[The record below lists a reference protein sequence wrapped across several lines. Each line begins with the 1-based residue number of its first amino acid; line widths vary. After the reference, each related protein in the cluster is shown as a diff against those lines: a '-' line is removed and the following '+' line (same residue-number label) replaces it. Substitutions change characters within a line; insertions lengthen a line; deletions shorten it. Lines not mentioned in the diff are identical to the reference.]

1 MRQVVPI
8 EIDWIQEI
16 LYHASWMYIFIHSV
30 KQGNVAT
37 GKYGSVIG
45 KCYKSSPPLFFKEK
59 IKTVKSRKYILK
71 KEGIF

>member
-1 MRQVVPI
+1 
-8 EIDWIQEI
+8 
-16 LYHASWMYIFIHSV
+16 MYIFIHSV